1 MLPPRSPSNALV
13 AAVMTLTLLLLPI
26 LIPHLILHP
35 ILALSPSL
43 LRVTTRT

>member
-13 AAVMTLTLLLLPI
+13 AAVMTLTLLPI

-43 LRVTTRT
+43 LKVTTRT